1 MTLVILAAGMGSR
14 FGGLKQVTPMGP
26 DGEFLIDYSIYD
38 AIKCGFDHVVF
49 IIKEENYDLFRSTI
63 GKRIE
68 DKIKV
73 DYVFQ
78 DINNIPVDVKIPET
92 RIKPW
97 GTAQAIYCC
106 KDIVNDKFAIINADD
121 FYGYDAINKAAKYL
135 DENNN
140 NKEFGLIAYDIKNT
154 LTENGSVKRGVC
166 FVNANSEL
174 TEIRES
180 KVEKVNNIIK
190 CVPLDA
196 SENYEVNDNQLVS
209 MNLLCFTPY
218 IFDLLNNDIVTYFKN
233 SQDLTVGE
241 FLIPDVIF
249 DNIKKN
255 NIKVKVIETS
265 AKWCGVTY
273 KEDTDSVKNTL
284 LEYKNDGVYPAKLWK

>member
-26 DGEFLIDYSIYD
+26 NGEFLIDYSIYD
-38 AIKCGFDHVVF
+38 AIKSGFDHIVF

-78 DINNIPVDVKIPET
+78 DLKNVPNFVEIPKARV
-92 RIKPW
+92 KPW

-106 KDIVNDKFAIINADD
+106 KDVVKDDFAIINADD
-121 FYGYDAINKAAKYL
+121 FYGYDAIYKAARYL
-135 DENNN
+135 QTNKN
-140 NKEFGLIAYDIKNT
+140 NKEFGLIAYNIINT

-166 FVNANSEL
+166 FTNEYNEL
-174 TEIRES
+174 CEIRES
-180 KVEKVNNIIK
+180 KVEKFNDVVK
-190 CVPLDA
+190 CEPLNG
-196 SENYEVNDNQLVS
+196 SELYYVDDNQLVS

-218 IFDLLNNDIVTYFKN
+218 IFDLLNNDIIDYFKN
-233 SQDLTVGE
+233 SKDLNVGE

-255 NIKVKVIETS
+255 NIRVKVIETD

-273 KEDTDSVKNTL
+273 KEDTDAVKETL
-284 LEYKNDGVYPAKLWK
+284 LNYQNDGVYPSKLW

>member
-26 DGEFLIDYSIYD
+26 NGEFLIDYSIYD
-38 AIKCGFDHVVF
+38 AIKSGFDHIVF

-78 DINNIPVDVKIPET
+78 DLKNVPDFVEIPES
-92 RIKPW
+92 RVKPW

-106 KDIVNDKFAIINADD
+106 KDIVKDDFAIINADD
-121 FYGYDAINKAAKYL
+121 FYGYDAINKAARYL
-135 DENNN
+135 QTNKN
-140 NKEFGLIAYDIKNT
+140 NKEFGLIAYTIINT

-166 FVNANSEL
+166 FTNKDNEL
-174 TEIRES
+174 CEIRES
-180 KVEKVNNIIK
+180 KVEKVNDGVK
-190 CVPLDA
+190 CEPLNGGELYYVD
-196 SENYEVNDNQLVS
+196 DNQLVS

-218 IFDLLNNDIVTYFKN
+218 IFDLLNNDIIDYFRN
-233 SQDLTVGE
+233 SKDLNIGE
-241 FLIPDVIF
+241 FLIPEVIF

-255 NIKVKVIETS
+255 YIKIKVIETD

-273 KEDTDSVKNTL
+273 KEDTNLVKETL
-284 LEYKNDGVYPAKLWK
+284 MKYQIDGVYPSKLW